1 MSRVDLVLL
10 GPIKGAYMSLRPSLP
25 TKMLHRTSQSLPR
38 CAAAVILSL
47 FLFCSPESRASE
59 TNQFIQLTNYP
70 SGGTPAKIVSGDF
83 NRDGKA
89 DVVALNSNN
98 VLSILL
104 GTGKGT
110 FAAPK
115 TIATLPANSAGFP
128 TLMVAGDFNGD
139 GNPDLLVVPSPGN
152 AVKVF
157 LGHGDG
163 TFAAPVSIKDG
174 LPSAGSLAVDDFNGD
189 DRADIVVAG
198 TTSVAVLLGKSS
210 GIFATPIVT
219 ATNLTAPGHLILA
232 VGDVNRDSHLDVVAT
247 DENGDFQV
255 LLGTGS
261 GTFNK
266 KPAVSTNFNG
276 PNPESTVLAIGDF
289 NGDGNPD
296 IAAGMVGDIPDWA
309 LGQVCLL
316 SGYGDGTFNFG
327 QASCYRAP
335 NSFGEMLVPSLNGKP
350 DLLFSSDP
358 LIIQLNNGSGVF
370 TQSNYA
376 AGGGTMA
383 LGDFNGDG
391 KQDIAFGTAGGVQ
404 VVLNA
409 GSGLMRA
416 PLDESSL
423 SGPFTSTATINSTD
437 FNGDGYADVA
447 VLDYFDEHGYLEPTA
462 GALLGAAKNTFLTD
476 SGSGLGFVGN
486 GSFNSSPPAIGDF
499 NHDGYLDFAIAATGS
514 VMWLP
519 NPVFGEYQ
527 PYLQVFFGDG
537 KGNFLKA
544 GPALEKNSNFL
555 AAGDFN
561 GDGNADLASVDGS
574 TFEILKGKGDGT
586 FAPAVTYPV
595 GTNPVYVLKRDLNGD
610 GKIDIIVVNQGS
622 NNVSVLLGKGD
633 GTFLPQKTFAAGTA
647 PVAAVTGDFNRDGK
661 IDIAVATSKGVSI
674 LLGNGN
680 GTFQAQKTYSAGGP
694 MTAIVEA
701 SARQD
706 GIEDLIGIDSATQR
720 FVLLP
725 GVGNGTFGAP
735 VVYPVDRVPTQIVAG
750 DFNHDG
756 ATDIVL
762 LGNGGLAVFYN
773 QGGDH
778 VALASSL
785 SKPKANQS
793 VTFTAHVTTSYGEM
807 GTPTGKVT
815 FKDGTRI
822 LGNVNLNAGKASIT
836 SKLTAGT
843 HKILAQYAGNTNF
856 NPNQSSTLTLVVGP

>member
-1 MSRVDLVLL
+1 MFPQPFLA
-10 GPIKGAYMSLRPSLP
+10 P
-25 TKMLHRTSQSLPR
+25 KMLHRTSQSLPR
-38 CAAAVILSL
+38 CAAAAILAL
-47 FLFCSPESRASE
+47 FLMYSPESRASD
-59 TNQFIQLTNYP
+59 TNQFIRLTTYP
-70 SGGTPAKIVSGDF
+70 SGGTPVKIVTADL

-104 GTGKGT
+104 GNGNGT

-128 TLMVAGDFNGD
+128 ALMVAADFNGD

-152 AVKVF
+152 VVKVF

-163 TFAAPVSIKDG
+163 TFAPPVSIKDG
-174 LPSAGSLAVDDFNGD
+174 LPSAGDLAVGDFNGD

-219 ATNLTAPGHLILA
+219 ATNLTAPDHLIVA
-232 VGDVNRDSHLDVVAT
+232 VGDVNRDSHLDVAAS
-247 DENGDFQV
+247 DGNGDFQV

-261 GTFNK
+261 GTFSR

-276 PNPESTVLAIGDF
+276 PNPEPTVLAIGDF
-289 NGDGNPD
+289 NGDGDPD
-296 IAAGMVGDIPDWA
+296 IAAGMDGDISLWA

-327 QASCYRAP
+327 QPACYRAP
-335 NSFGEMLVPSLNGKP
+335 DSFGEMLVSSLNGKP

-358 LIIQLNNGSGVF
+358 LIVQLNNGKGVF
-370 TQSNYA
+370 TQGNYA
-376 AGGGTMA
+376 AGGGTMT

-391 KQDIAFGTAGGVQ
+391 KQDIAFGIAGGVQ
-404 VVLNA
+404 VVLNV

-423 SGPFTSTATINSTD
+423 SGPFTSTQTMNSSD
-437 FNGDGYADVA
+437 FNGDGYADLA
-447 VLDYFDEHGYLEPTA
+447 LLDYFDEHGYLEPSA
-462 GALLGAAKNTFLTD
+462 GGLLGAAKNLFRTG
-476 SGSGLGFVGN
+476 SGSGLGFYSI
-486 GSFNSSPPAIGDF
+486 GSFSSPPPAIGDF
-499 NHDGYLDFAIAATGS
+499 NHDGYLDFAIAATG
-514 VMWLP
+514 
-519 NPVFGEYQ
+519 PVVWWINGYGEYQ

-537 KGNFLKA
+537 KGNFVKT
-544 GPALEKNSNFL
+544 GPTLDINSNFF

-561 GDGNADLASVDGS
+561 GDGNADLASLDGS
-574 TFEILKGKGDGT
+574 TFEILMGKGDGT

-595 GTNPVYVLKRDLNGD
+595 GTNPVFVLKRDLNGD
-610 GKIDIIVVNQGS
+610 GKPDIVVVNQGS
-622 NNVSVLLGKGD
+622 NSVSVLLGKGN
-633 GTFLPQKTFAAGTA
+633 GRFLPQKTFAAGTA

-661 IDIAVATSKGVSI
+661 IDIAVAGSKGVSI

-680 GTFQAQKTYSAGGP
+680 GTFQAAKTYSASGP
-694 MTAIVEA
+694 MRGIVEL

-706 GIEDLIGIDSATQR
+706 GIEDLIGIDSASQR

-735 VVYPVDRVPTQIVAG
+735 VFYPVDRVPTQIVAG

-762 LGNGGLAVFYN
+762 LGKSFDQFVDGGLVVFYN
-773 QGGDH
+773 QGADH
-778 VALASSL
+778 VALASSI

-793 VTFTAHVTTSYGEM
+793 VTFTAHVTTTYGEI

-815 FKDGTRI
+815 FKDGTRV
-822 LGNVNLNAGKASIT
+822 LGNVYLNAGTASVT
-836 SKLTAGT
+836 TKFSAGT
-843 HKILAQYAGNTNF
+843 HKILAQYGGNTNF
-856 NPNQSSTLTLVVGP
+856 NPDQSSTLTLVVGP